1 MRLER
6 VDSQATWPTS
16 WRTAMSGWRNQLG
29 EPLVMSLGAGQSL
42 WVLVDPA
49 QDRPLACARVVPAL
63 PAVTLPPA
71 QASAASD
78 GLRFHFRVG
87 KLVHVSDELQ
97 LYNPQQILLMGND
110 LCDAVEITDLA
121 VDPQAQEGALKL
133 AHLLQAI
140 VGGPMESASPASSAS
155 ASASPEAVPTT
166 CYVELQGHRDA
177 RGQSPFWRGL
187 GERFLPEQGEAPGV
201 GPKWRRDLADLL
213 PALPLYASLMDDASW
228 GCIGRTGPAAQMAAE
243 ALQAAGF
250 RAGAYVKIDDAGPCW
265 QREVA
270 VASAA
275 GAAAAGSAAVA
286 GSASGAAAAAAAA
299 AAVSAA
305 GTAAAALVTRAAAVA
320 PPTSPA

>member
-6 VDSQATWPTS
+6 VESQSTWPS
-16 WRTAMSGWRNQLG
+16 AWRAAMGGWTNQLG
-29 EPLVMSLGAGQSL
+29 EPLSMTLGQGHTL
-42 WVLVDPA
+42 WLLVDPE
-49 QDRPLACARVVPAL
+49 QDRPHACARVVPAL

-110 LCDAVEITDLA
+110 LCDATEITDLA
-121 VDPQAQEGALKL
+121 VDPEAQEGALKL

-140 VGGPMESASPASSAS
+140 VGGSMGLAALASMGAPASPAPSASPT
-155 ASASPEAVPTT
+155 SPTSPTSKGAPST
-166 CYVELQGHRDA
+166 FYVELQGHRDPK
-177 RGQSPFWRGL
+177 GQSPFWRGL
-187 GERFLPEQGEAPGV
+187 GERFLPEQGQTPGV

-213 PALPLYASLMDDASW
+213 PALPLYASLMDDASCN
-228 GCIGRTGPAAQMAAE
+228 CIGRTGPAAQTAVE

-270 VASAA
+270 P
-275 GAAAAGSAAVA
+275 GA
-286 GSASGAAAAAAAA
+286 
-299 AAVSAA
+299 
-305 GTAAAALVTRAAAVA
+305 
-320 PPTSPA
+320 